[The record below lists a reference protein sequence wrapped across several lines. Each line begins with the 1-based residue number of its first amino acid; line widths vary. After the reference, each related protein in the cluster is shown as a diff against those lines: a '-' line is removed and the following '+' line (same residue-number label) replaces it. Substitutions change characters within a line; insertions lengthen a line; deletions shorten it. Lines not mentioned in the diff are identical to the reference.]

1 MVMDWRTARHLGAG
15 SAESYDGTRRE
26 ARLPELTGGQLQ
38 AFIAVG
44 QSGAPHKQAWRT
56 LEAYRDGD
64 RDTARAPKVEPQPAD
79 WESVASGSLDAQRS
93 EFERNRPYLA
103 NGLRH
108 RCLARARPPHR
119 PVEPSAYPPAPGF

>member
-44 QSGAPHKQAWRT
+44 QSGAPHKQAWRS
-56 LEAYRDGD
+56 LEDYRDGD
-64 RDTARAPKVEPQPAD
+64 RDT
-79 WESVASGSLDAQRS
+79 
-93 EFERNRPYLA
+93 
-103 NGLRH
+103 
-108 RCLARARPPHR
+108 RARPRLNPNQR
-119 PVEPSAYPPAPGF
+119 LGNPLLPAQSMPRAANSSGIGLT

>member
-1 MVMDWRTARHLGAG
+1 MVMDWRTARHLGAE

-44 QSGAPHKQAWRT
+44 ESGAPHKQAWRT

-64 RDTARAPKVEPQPAD
+64 RDTARAPE
-79 WESVASGSLDAQRS
+79 EIGRASCR
-93 EFERNRPYLA
+93 ERGEMLVGGLA
-103 NGLRH
+103 VDNNYQN
-108 RCLARARPPHR
+108 
-119 PVEPSAYPPAPGF
+119 EQ

>member
-44 QSGAPHKQAWRT
+44 ESGAPHKQAWRT

-64 RDTARAPKVEPQPAD
+64 RDTARAPEVEPRAANSSGIGLTSPKRAD
-79 WESVASGSLDAQRS
+79 PPRRELPGAA
-93 EFERNRPYLA
+93 
-103 NGLRH
+103 
-108 RCLARARPPHR
+108 ARRR
-119 PVEPSAYPPAPGF
+119 G